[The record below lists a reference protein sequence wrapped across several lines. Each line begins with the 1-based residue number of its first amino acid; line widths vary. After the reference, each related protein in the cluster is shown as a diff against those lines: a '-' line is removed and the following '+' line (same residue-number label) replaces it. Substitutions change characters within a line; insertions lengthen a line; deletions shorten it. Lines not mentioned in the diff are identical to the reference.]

1 MLILRGSAAIYTPWK
16 EKKKNLSKRNLSD
29 HKLLWALSR
38 LYTLEHSQ
46 IYEEKNDGADEKV

>member
-16 EKKKNLSKRNLSD
+16 EKKNLSKRNLSD

-46 IYEEKNDGADEKV
+46 IFEEKNDRADEKV